1 MITITRNEEL
11 VLNQINVLN
20 AKYDDKIL
28 FDELKN
34 ELSFKEYNL
43 VQILN
48 SLASKELIDFIDN
61 VIYFVDSDKEINIV
75 NSKKDVEEIEL
86 NQKEKSSF
94 ELIKNIVD
102 EKNLVSKYILEG
114 HLLYGDLKLTNF
126 RMYHI
131 LLSLENKGLLK
142 RIKKDDG
149 EYYLLIN

>member
-11 VLNQINVLN
+11 VLNQIKVLD
-20 AKYDDKIL
+20 AKYEDKIP
-28 FDELKN
+28 FGELKN

-48 SLASKELIDFIDN
+48 SLADKELIDFIDN
-61 VIYFVDSDKEINIV
+61 FIYLIDFEKEINIV

-86 NQKEKSSF
+86 NQKEKYSF
-94 ELIKNIVD
+94 ELIKNIVN

-142 RIKKDDG
+142 RIKKGDG
-149 EYYLLIN
+149 EYYLLIE